1 MSCGH
6 TARLSA
12 LISLCLYAPLRTFA
26 GNALKQKG
34 ATKTAP
40 FLLDYISIGLL
51 KALSRKALL
60 STKMLEKA
68 MAPAAKTGD
77 NSVPVKG

>member
-12 LISLCLYAPLRTFA
+12 LISLCLYALSYAKPLRTFA

-34 ATKTAP
+34 AVGTAP
-40 FLLDYISIGLL
+40 FFCSDLYRAFES
-51 KALSRKALL
+51 
-60 STKMLEKA
+60 LEPQGIAQNKNA
-68 MAPAAKTGD
+68 
-77 NSVPVKG
+77 